1 MPIDEPGAPNAATN
15 DRDDADVETAI
26 DREKASKLIS
36 DEVAMRVPIRAEDL
50 RKLNAECRQE
60 EQEAR
65 VAARRSRR
73 RRGKIGILGSRKMPA
88 PSWDRQASCDDD
100 QILRN
105 EANVEFVSGP
115 LSVVSGPLSVVICT
129 AEAPTE
135 AIAMSEPP
143 LGPLSDVSRLSS
155 VASDH
160 FEASAGPDETNERV
174 DCPSPVVSCM
184 VDSTNE
190 PELGAGGQDGKSVE
204 LVPGINDVSLHST
217 LTAFDREELEEH
229 IERIAVRKRL
239 SDEVARR
246 EMIRAE
252 NVRKFDQQWWN
263 EAEAAELACR
273 ARGRGH
279 QNGNPGGRET
289 SGPGP

>member
-1 MPIDEPGAPNAATN
+1 
-15 DRDDADVETAI
+15 
-26 DREKASKLIS
+26 
-36 DEVAMRVPIRAEDL
+36 MRVPIRVENL
-50 RKLNAECRQE
+50 RKLNAECRHE

-65 VAARRSRR
+65 VAARRSCR

-88 PSWDRQASCDDD
+88 PSWDRQASCDDN

-105 EANVEFVSGP
+105 EATVEFVSGP
-115 LSVVSGPLSVVICT
+115 LSVVVCT
-129 AEAPTE
+129 AEAPTA

-160 FEASAGPDETNERV
+160 IEASAGPDETNERV

-204 LVPGINDVSLHST
+204 LIAGINDVSLHSP
-217 LTAFDREELEEH
+217 LTAFDREELQEH
-229 IERIAVRKRL
+229 IERVAARKKL